1 MATKREPKETDRKV
15 TSNAMKL
22 IVDVVQDHP
31 EIEGCLWLNAF
42 LSLAA
47 IAVASNGITKEECEE
62 FVNEFRSA
70 LINVIEKYAEVKHDS

>member
-22 IVDVVQDHP
+22 IVDVIQGHP

-70 LINVIEKYAEVKHDS
+70 LINVIEKYPEVKHDS